1 MIRGIPRV
9 PSPPRGRTLVA
20 LGALLA
26 CLGGAAGARAATGS
40 QILADLNQMRA
51 ASGLPGTIAEDPERS
66 RGCALH
72 TRYMA
77 QNHTVGHSEDPRL
90 PGYTLL
96 GARAASRSVLTAGG
110 PWSAGVTFR
119 QAPIHLMQMLN
130 PRLSVSGA
138 DDYGGYVCVWTT
150 PEPGDVTV
158 PADDVVRTF
167 PGRGAQD
174 VPVQET
180 ARELPFVPGDFVGL
194 PQGTTT
200 GPHLYVLPDG
210 PWAAVGEAAQDG
222 SPASAVEHPFV
233 VEDAVLRGPGGPVP
247 LKVIDSRSDPRLTMY
262 LPAGA
267 ILIPVAPLQPAVL
280 YTAEV
285 LLLSPETGVRRNHA
299 WSFTTGA
306 RENSVRITLE
316 RIRPRRGRERQ
327 RFRASVATP
336 AAHGRLALRGPG
348 GRSLER
354 VLRRAAGK
362 RLVSRAVELTPGRW
376 TVCARTGGPGTAYV
390 EMERCLRAR
399 VAFRRPPPA
408 PRRSALPRGPSG

>member
-1 MIRGIPRV
+1 M
-9 PSPPRGRTLVA
+9 PSAPRGLTLVL

-26 CLGGAAGARAATGS
+26 CLAGVPGARAATGS
-40 QILADLNQMRA
+40 QILDDLNRMRTT
-51 ASGLPGTIAEDPERS
+51 SGIPGTIAEDPERS

-77 QNHTVGHSEDPRL
+77 LNRTVGHTEDPRL
-90 PGYTLL
+90 PGYTAL
-96 GARAASRSVLTAGG
+96 GERAASRSVLTGGG
-110 PWSAGVTFR
+110 PWSAGLTFR

-138 DDYGGYVCVWTT
+138 DDHAGYLCLWTM
-150 PEPGDVTV
+150 PEPGEVSV
-158 PADDVVRTF
+158 PAEDVVRTF

-174 VPVQET
+174 VPTQET
-180 ARELPFVPGDFVGL
+180 ALEEPFVPGDFAGL

-210 PWAAVGEAAQDG
+210 PWAARSETLDG
-222 SPASAVEHPFV
+222 GLSSAVERPIV
-233 VEDAVLRGPGGPVP
+233 VEHAALRGPGGPVP
-247 LKVIDSRSDPRLTMY
+247 LRVIDARSDPRLTTY

-306 RENSVRITLE
+306 RENSVRVTLE
-316 RIRPRRGRERQ
+316 RLHPGRGRALP
-327 RFRASVATP
+327 RFRASVTTP
-336 AAHGRLALRGPG
+336 AARGRLALRGPD
-348 GRSLER
+348 GRSVTR
-354 VLRRAAGK
+354 VLRRARGK
-362 RLVSRAVELTPGRW
+362 RLVSRAMELTPGRW

-390 EMERCLRAR
+390 IAERCLRAR
-399 VAFRRPPPA
+399 VVVRRPPPA
-408 PRRSALPRGPSG
+408 PRRSALPRAPSG